1 MRFHLP
7 GNRPGNPRRNRRLL
21 GAALAVAV
29 ALGVTTFTTNAAPA
43 SASSAG
49 ERLPA
54 GFSEHKTRVAGI
66 GLHYVIGGHGPTL
79 LLLHGYPQ
87 TWYEWHGIMPALARH
102 YTVIAPD
109 LPGAGQSDAP
119 PSGYDKKTMAA
130 ELHAL
135 LASLG
140 RAGDV
145 RIVGHDIGTMVA
157 YSYAAQYPSTVKK
170 LVLSEAPIPDK
181 SIYSIPSLTEQG
193 PGVWNFGFFNLTDG
207 LPENMI
213 RGREVAWTAGF
224 IGGFEGVPG
233 AVSPADIRVFAHYL
247 RDPAHLE
254 ASLAW
259 FRVFPQDIRDNE
271 EFAKTPLRMPVLAI
285 GASGSLGDAEGEQ
298 AEKYASDVTGVTI
311 AHSGHWIYEEHPEEL
326 TAMLLGFLDRP
337 ASPLEQRS

>member
-1 MRFHLP
+1 MRFPLP
-7 GNRPGNPRRNRRLL
+7 GNRRLL
-21 GAALAVAV
+21 GVALAVTVAV
-29 ALGVTTFTTNAAPA
+29 GATTITAAATPAAPA

-49 ERLPA
+49 EKMPA
-54 GFSEHKTRVAGI
+54 GFSEHKTRAAGI

-79 LLLHGYPQ
+79 LLIHGYPQ
-87 TWYEWHGIMPALARH
+87 TWYEWHGIMPALAKH

-135 LASLG
+135 G
-140 RAGDV
+140 RDAHV
-145 RIVGHDIGTMVA
+145 RIVGHDIGSMVA
-157 YSYAAQYPSTVKK
+157 YSYAAQYPATVTK
-170 LVLSEAPIPDK
+170 LVLSEAPIPDLG
-181 SIYSIPSLTEQG
+181 IYKIPSLTAQG

-213 RGREVAWTAGF
+213 KGREVAWTAGF
-224 IGGFEGVPG
+224 IGGYEGVAG

-271 EFAKTPLRMPVLAI
+271 QFQKTPLRMPVLAV
-285 GASGSLGDAEGEQ
+285 GASGSLGRAVGDQ
-298 AEKYASDVTGVTI
+298 AEQYASDVTGVTI
-311 AHSGHWIYEEHPEEL
+311 PDSGHWIYEEHPEEL
-326 TAMLLGFLDRP
+326 TTMLLDFLGRP
-337 ASPLEQRS
+337 

>member
-1 MRFHLP
+1 MRFPLP
-7 GNRPGNPRRNRRLL
+7 GNRRLL

-29 ALGVTTFTTNAAPA
+29 AVGATTITAAATTAPTA

-49 ERLPA
+49 EKMPA
-54 GFSEHKTRVAGI
+54 GFSEHKTRAAGI

-87 TWYEWHGIMPALARH
+87 TWYEWHGIMPALAKH

-109 LPGAGQSDAP
+109 LPGAGKSDAP
-119 PSGYDKKTMAA
+119 PSGYDKKTMAS

-140 RAGDV
+140 KDDDV

-157 YSYAAQYPSTVKK
+157 YSYAAQYPATVTK
-170 LVLSEAPIPDK
+170 LVLSEAPIPDPG
-181 SIYSIPSLTEQG
+181 IYKIPSLTDQG

-224 IGGFEGVPG
+224 IGGYEKVQG

-247 RDPAHLE
+247 RDPAHLR

-271 EFAKTPLRMPVLAI
+271 QFRKTPLRMPVLAI
-285 GASGSLGDAEGEQ
+285 GASGSLGGAVGDQ
-298 AEKYASDVTGVTI
+298 AAQYASDVTGVTV
-311 AHSGHWIYEEHPEEL
+311 ADSGHWIYEEHPEEL
-326 TAMLLGFLDRP
+326 TTMLLDFLGRP
-337 ASPLEQRS
+337 